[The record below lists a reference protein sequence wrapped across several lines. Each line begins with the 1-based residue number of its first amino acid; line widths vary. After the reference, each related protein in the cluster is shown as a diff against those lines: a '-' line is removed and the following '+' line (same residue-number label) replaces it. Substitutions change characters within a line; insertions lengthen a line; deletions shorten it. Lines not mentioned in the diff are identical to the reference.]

1 MSATAPLSFTGVRL
15 LIVDDEFFVAV
26 HLEGLLEDM
35 GCEVV
40 GPVATIED
48 ALRIIAAEHLD
59 GVLLDANLNGVS
71 SSPIAAEL
79 HARSIPFVVVTGYG
93 KLELDTEA
101 LTNAPRVTKPI
112 GQVNFGKILTATF
125 LPRPAAIET

>member
-1 MSATAPLSFTGVRL
+1 MPETAHLSFTGLRI

-26 HLEGLLEDM
+26 HLEEMLEEL

-40 GPVATIED
+40 GPVATIDD
-48 ALRIIAAEHLD
+48 ALTIIAAEHLD

-71 SSPIAAEL
+71 SSPIAAAL

-112 GQVNFGKILTATF
+112 GPVDFGKILTATF
-125 LPRPAAIET
+125 LPRPAALDV